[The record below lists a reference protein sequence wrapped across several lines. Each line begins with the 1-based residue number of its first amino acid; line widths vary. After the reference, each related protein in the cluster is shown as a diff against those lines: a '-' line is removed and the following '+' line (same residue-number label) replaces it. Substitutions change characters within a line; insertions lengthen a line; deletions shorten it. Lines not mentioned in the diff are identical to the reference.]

1 MRVLPGCHRPFSRTH
16 FDFVIRSWAFEKQIC
31 LHAKVRNNNIVIVT
45 MEKPVLPQ
53 GLSTNFYNRVKHEQ
67 TALYISAAPTRSTK
81 RTKNVVNYAEY
92 EDLNF
97 DDEND
102 TNYAEDGYSNYA
114 SNNHGDASSSNN
126 FQGKLAAKTKHLN
139 FTEYELN
146 FNSVNEEILIPIR
159 INLEHNSNRI
169 VDFFMWNLNET
180 LITPEQFALIT
191 CQDMDLPNSFQNQIA
206 NSIKS
211 QIEEYTNLVT
221 IQLPKD
227 IDIHVVIELSCNL
240 DKKLYEDRVEW
251 DLTNDMITPEAFA
264 KYVVM
269 DLGLS
274 LEFLPAIAHTLHE
287 SILKLKKDC
296 IDGRLPQ
303 EIYNQSAFGYEA
315 GVRLDHETLGASWVP
330 SVEELSQWEIEKREI
345 EKERNIRRLKRE
357 SMRIDDSSN
366 KRRSYRRRY
375 DDLEIR

>member
-1 MRVLPGCHRPFSRTH
+1 
-16 FDFVIRSWAFEKQIC
+16 
-31 LHAKVRNNNIVIVT
+31 
-45 MEKPVLPQ
+45 
-53 GLSTNFYNRVKHEQ
+53 
-67 TALYISAAPTRSTK
+67 
-81 RTKNVVNYAEY
+81 
-92 EDLNF
+92 
-97 DDEND
+97 
-102 TNYAEDGYSNYA
+102 
-114 SNNHGDASSSNN
+114 
-126 FQGKLAAKTKHLN
+126 
-139 FTEYELN
+139 
-146 FNSVNEEILIPIR
+146 
-159 INLEHNSNRI
+159 
-169 VDFFMWNLNET
+169 
-180 LITPEQFALIT
+180 
-191 CQDMDLPNSFQNQIA
+191 MDLPNTFQNQIA
-206 NSIKS
+206 SSIKS

-240 DKKLYEDRVEW
+240 DKNLYEDRFEW
-251 DLTNDMITPEAFA
+251 DLTNDMITPEEFA

-315 GVRLDHETLGASWVP
+315 GVRLDHEALGASWVP

-357 SMRIDDSSN
+357 SMRIDDGSN